1 MLDRPSEAGNSGV
14 VSGDDT
20 ESLGRFRHWYHL
32 DAPVLTRIERAVLA
46 GDYKG
51 NGYTT
56 REQADEL
63 GQRLGLGPTDRLLD
77 FGTGCGWPGLYLA
90 GTTGCSV
97 VGTDIPLEGLT
108 HGVRRA
114 SSERLTA
121 RAALVAARGEALPF
135 RRRSFDAIVHT
146 DVLC

>member
-1 MLDRPSEAGNSGV
+1 MAA
-14 VSGDDT
+14 GDDT
-20 ESLGRFRHWYHL
+20 QSLDRFRAWYHL
-32 DAPVLTRIERAVLA
+32 DAPVLTQIEQAVLA

-63 GQRLGLGPTDRLLD
+63 GQQLRLVPADRLLD

-90 GTTGCSV
+90 RTTGCSV
-97 VGTDIPLEGLT
+97 VGADVPLEGLA

-114 SSERLTA
+114 SSERLAA